1 MSNSLFHDVKIKSQV
16 KCQLIIPNVICAKKK
31 KQGTVRVKCGLH
43 LPKNRENIFY
53 HTIIIQGFQ
62 KVKM

>member
-1 MSNSLFHDVKIKSQV
+1 MSAHYTKRYMR
-16 KCQLIIPNVICAKKK
+16 KKK